1 MISKSTLPSQLS
13 QKQKELIIQELERPL
28 LVLNDRNYG
37 WITDAVCS
45 IVEKPAKLPWWIAFI
60 IAFILSLFLPITIV
74 YFISTGLG
82 VWGLNSPVFWGLA
95 ILNFV
100 FWIEIGHAG
109 TLISAIL
116 LLTRQKWRNSVN
128 RAAEAMT
135 IFSVLC
141 AAVFPLFH
149 IGRQWMFWYLVPVP
163 ESYAIWQNF
172 RAALLW
178 DEFAVGTYFT
188 VSCLFWY
195 FGLIPDIAVL
205 RDRAQKRWKKR
216 LYHVLCW
223 GWSGSAAE
231 WHNYELGY
239 LCLGGI
245 ATVLVVSVA
254 SVVST
259 DFATTILPGWHETI
273 FPPDFITGAIFSGFA
288 MIATLL
294 IPLRALYPQLKD
306 LITPKHIDNMARIML
321 ATGTMVGYSYLIEL
335 FTSWYSANNYE
346 RYVFWNRIFGP
357 YRIAYFLMF
366 GFNVLLPQLFWF
378 KRIRLNPWIVFILS
392 IMINVGMWAE
402 RFVIV
407 VTALSRDFLPGS
419 WRMYY
424 PTWVDIGLFVGTVGF
439 FFMLFLLFT
448 RFFPV
453 IAISE
458 VKTLVYERERRNN
471 SSNEGKTYE
480 G

>member
-1 MISKSTLPSQLS
+1 MVSKFGLEKNLS
-13 QKQKELIIQELERPL
+13 EEKKALLLEQLERPP
-28 LVLNDRNYG
+28 LVLNKRNYG
-37 WITDAVCS
+37 WLTEAICS
-45 IVEKPAKLPWWIAFI
+45 IVEKPAKLEWWIAFI
-60 IAFILSLFLPITIV
+60 LSFLLSLLMPLTIV

-163 ESYAIWQNF
+163 ESYAVWQNF

-205 RDRAQKRWKKR
+205 RDRAEKGWKKR
-216 LYHVLCW
+216 LYHILCW

-231 WHNYELGY
+231 WHHYELGY

-245 ATVLVVSVA
+245 ATILVVSVA

-259 DFATTILPGWHETI
+259 DFATTVLPGWHETI

-306 LITPKHIDNMARIML
+306 VITPKHIDNMARIML
-321 ATGTMVGYSYLIEL
+321 ATGSMVGYSYIIEL
-335 FTSWYSANNYE
+335 FVAWYSANVYE
-346 RYVFWNRIFGP
+346 KYLFLNRIFGP
-357 YRIAYFLMF
+357 YAIAYFLMF
-366 GFNVLLPQLFWF
+366 GFNVFLPQLFWW
-378 KRIRLNPWIVFILS
+378 KKIRSSPWAVFFISIL
-392 IMINVGMWAE
+392 INVGMWSE

-453 IAISE
+453 ISISE
-458 VKTLVYERERRNN
+458 VKTLVYEMERK
-471 SSNEGKTYE
+471 EDDLKKGTPY
-480 G
+480 GA